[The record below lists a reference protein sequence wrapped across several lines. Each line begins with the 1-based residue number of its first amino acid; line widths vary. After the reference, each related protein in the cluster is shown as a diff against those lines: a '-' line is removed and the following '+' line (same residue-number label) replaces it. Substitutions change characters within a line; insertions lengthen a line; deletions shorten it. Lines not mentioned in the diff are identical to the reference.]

1 MRSKATFE
9 RLPDFLSAA
18 LRSEGRGLFG
28 NALPVAYAQV
38 IALQVIAL
46 QVIALQV
53 IALNMQPVVLGLH
66 MEVSYDSLKI
76 M

>member
-46 QVIALQV
+46 
-53 IALNMQPVVLGLH
+53 NMRPVVLGLH
-66 MEVSYDSLKI
+66 MEVSYDGLKR